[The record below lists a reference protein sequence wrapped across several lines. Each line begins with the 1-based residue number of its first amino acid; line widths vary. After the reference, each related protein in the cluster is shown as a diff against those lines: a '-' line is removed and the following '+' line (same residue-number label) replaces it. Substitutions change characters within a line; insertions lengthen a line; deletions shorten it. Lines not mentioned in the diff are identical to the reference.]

1 MTPLNNSGI
10 ITTMNKNSKAKR
22 EDINKANIGAKRK
35 SNKPK
40 VGAKVQTG
48 ESKGMSIID
57 QLKFLGHTPK

>member
-1 MTPLNNSGI
+1 
-10 ITTMNKNSKAKR
+10 MNKNSKAKR